1 MPNLG
6 RAFRKFFG
14 VLERW
19 IGNGQRGFRRALGLK
34 PPMQI
39 VHYMGHANNHTAYL
53 MGRVQKK
60 KYLSPP
66 GEEDTKW
73 LNFFMMMRRYCTDE
87 RPGAKVRASLAG
99 QEQILTTDEEGYF
112 EANFELSQPLDAS
125 VRLHDIQLELL
136 KPLGRHQ
143 HEVRATGK
151 VQLPPVSPQF
161 GIISDID
168 DTVIHTG
175 ATNFMRMVRV
185 VMLGN
190 ARTRLAF
197 KGVAAFYKALRAGAS
212 GKSQNPIFYVT
223 SSPWNIYDVVCEVFH
238 THGIPLGPLFMK
250 DYGFDETKF
259 IKSSHGSHKLASIR
273 KILELYPDFPFILI
287 GDSGQKDP
295 EIYREI
301 VHDFPSRI
309 KAIYIRDVTESP
321 ERDAAVQAL
330 GSEVEKT
337 GTSLILSKDTIA
349 AARHAAETGLIN
361 PDALTAIDQDRKHDE
376 AEPTIAE
383 KLLNQ
388 QT

>member
-1 MPNLG
+1 
-6 RAFRKFFG
+6 
-14 VLERW
+14 
-19 IGNGQRGFRRALGLK
+19 
-34 PPMQI
+34 MQI
-39 VHYMGHANNHTAYL
+39 VHYMGYANERTAYL

-87 RPGAKVRASLAG
+87 RPGAKVRACLAG
-99 QEQILTTDEEGYF
+99 QEKLLVTDEEGYF
-112 EANFELSQPLDAS
+112 EADFDLSQPLDTQK
-125 VRLHDIQLELL
+125 RLHEVKLELL

-143 HEVRATGK
+143 REVKTSGV
-151 VQLPPVSPQF
+151 VQLPPDSPQF

-175 ATNFMRMVRV
+175 ATNFLRMVGV

-197 KGVAAFYKALRAGAS
+197 KGVSAFYKSLQEGATTTC
-212 GKSQNPIFYVT
+212 QNPIFYVT
-223 SSPWNIYDVVCEVFH
+223 SSPWNIYDVVCEVFRV
-238 THGIPLGPLFMK
+238 HGIPAGPLFMK

-273 KILELYPDFPFILI
+273 RILELYPRLDFILI

-295 EIYREI
+295 EIYRQI
-301 VHDFPSRI
+301 VQDFPGRI
-309 KAIYIRDVTESP
+309 KAIYIRDVTEDP
-321 ERDAAVQAL
+321 ERAEAVHAL
-330 GSEVEKT
+330 GREVAES

-349 AARHAAETGLIN
+349 AARHAVESGFISPTALELIE
-361 PDALTAIDQDRKHDE
+361 LDRKHDD
-376 AEPTIAE
+376 AEPTLAE
-383 KLLNQ
+383 KLLKQ